1 MKNNIDEPGNA
12 PSAPLERTWAKW
24 PHACFYFKQMSQ
36 ASGRASAHSSDEP
49 RVRFPEAQRSPA
61 SRRGQR
67 FPPFS
72 ASQPSLPFP
81 LQSLVWLRSTSENR
95 KKIAQ
100 VRKLKNETLH
110 YCAFSKTPRS
120 ESGWAG
126 DTEQGKGTQLRTVK
140 KYRREIHSW
149 TCATSLMDVMS
160 SLYKKSFDDLR
171 ALWQCL

>member
-1 MKNNIDEPGNA
+1 MSLETL
-12 PSAPLERTWAKW
+12 PLPRWKEHELNDHMRAFTLSKWAKPLAEPALTALTSPEW
-24 PHACFYFKQMSQ
+24 GFQRHKGARPP
-36 ASGRASAHSSDEP
+36 GEASASL
-49 RVRFPEAQRSPA
+49 
-61 SRRGQR
+61 
-67 FPPFS
+67 
-72 ASQPSLPFP
+72 PSLPRSHPSLFP
-81 LQSLVWLRSTSENR
+81 SSHLCGFTALLKIE